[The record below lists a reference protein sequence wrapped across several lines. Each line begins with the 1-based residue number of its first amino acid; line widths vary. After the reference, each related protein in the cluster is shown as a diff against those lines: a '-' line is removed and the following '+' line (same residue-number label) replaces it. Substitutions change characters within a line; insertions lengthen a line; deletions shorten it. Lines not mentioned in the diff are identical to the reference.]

1 MKGDRVIEETRPMA
15 ELSRDD
21 VTEVLG
27 PVSDPLAAE
36 IIATGIDRA
45 GLVAARDRVLRDRKT
60 HRHDIPVDQGPFG
73 EVVDILERARGRRG
87 RLHARIG
94 AKLGCTSPSVR
105 RSGRAAIAARAGI
118 HTRGQWLWILGSRLR
133 RAPE

>member
-45 GLVAARDRVLRDRKT
+45 GLVAARDRVLRDRKSHT
-60 HRHDIPVDQGPFG
+60 HDIPVDPGPFG
-73 EVVDILERARGRRG
+73 KVVDLLERARGM
-87 RLHARIG
+87 
-94 AKLGCTSPSVR
+94 LGE
-105 RSGRAAIAARAGI
+105 G
-118 HTRGQWLWILGSRLR
+118 GSTL
-133 RAPE
+133 E

>member
-36 IIATGIDRA
+36 IIATGISKQ
-45 GLVAARDRVLRDRKT
+45 GLAAARDRVVSDRKGHT
-60 HRHDIPVDQGPFG
+60 PGPPLKPGAFAQ
-73 EVVDILERARGRRG
+73 VVDILERARGIFG
-87 RLHARIG
+87 EG
-94 AKLGCTSPSVR
+94 
-105 RSGRAAIAARAGI
+105 
-118 HTRGQWLWILGSRLR
+118 GSTL
-133 RAPE
+133 E

>member
-1 MKGDRVIEETRPMA
+1 MA

-27 PVSDPLAAE
+27 RVSDPLAAE
-36 IIATGIDRA
+36 ISATGIDRA

-73 EVVDILERARGRRG
+73 EVVDILERARGM
-87 RLHARIG
+87 
-94 AKLGCTSPSVR
+94 LGE
-105 RSGRAAIAARAGI
+105 G
-118 HTRGQWLWILGSRLR
+118 GSTL
-133 RAPE
+133 E

>member
-1 MKGDRVIEETRPMA
+1 MA

-60 HRHDIPVDQGPFG
+60 HTHVPVDPGPFG
-73 EVVDILERARGRRG
+73 EVVDLLERARGM
-87 RLHARIG
+87 
-94 AKLGCTSPSVR
+94 LGE
-105 RSGRAAIAARAGI
+105 G
-118 HTRGQWLWILGSRLR
+118 GSTL
-133 RAPE
+133 E

>member
-1 MKGDRVIEETRPMA
+1 MA

-27 PVSDPLAAE
+27 PVGDALAAE

-60 HRHDIPVDQGPFG
+60 HSHDIPVDPGPFG
-73 EVVDILERARGRRG
+73 EVVDILERARGM
-87 RLHARIG
+87 
-94 AKLGCTSPSVR
+94 LGE
-105 RSGRAAIAARAGI
+105 G
-118 HTRGQWLWILGSRLR
+118 GSTL
-133 RAPE
+133 E

>member
-1 MKGDRVIEETRPMA
+1 MKGDRVIEETRPRA

-60 HRHDIPVDQGPFG
+60 HSHDIPVDPGPFG
-73 EVVDILERARGRRG
+73 EVVDLLERARGM
-87 RLHARIG
+87 
-94 AKLGCTSPSVR
+94 LGE
-105 RSGRAAIAARAGI
+105 G
-118 HTRGQWLWILGSRLR
+118 GSTL
-133 RAPE
+133 E